1 MDCVALH
8 PFGHMLRV
16 TPSTPFADVS
26 AAAAQL
32 VDRHWLVILRG
43 REMSEAEHLDLM
55 RVFGKPSPFAFASND
70 PARGAVVGTSG
81 WHTDGPYVA
90 GSALVG
96 YSHMGL
102 YCVESPRSVPT
113 SFLSTPS
120 FLDRSSTELSSA
132 LRELDGISVLAP
144 HYNPESRDFHLADPR
159 FKTVTLSNWQH
170 RYEYRHP
177 LVVRVGDVTG
187 LNMHMGRLRGFVRR
201 GAPLTQRLDTS
212 QTKRVFGLLHDAMDK
227 TIDAYEHD
235 WLEHDLAL
243 VDNRLVAHLGHPSA
257 GTAADVIGRRVLR
270 RAMAEMREERPWRLC
285 RTPPPPP
292 LRTKL
297 KRSAGAI
304 LRATRQLL
312 RRALPRS

>member
-8 PFGHMLRV
+8 PFGQMLRV
-16 TPSTPFADVS
+16 SPSAPFADV
-26 AAAAQL
+26 ATAAAQL
-32 VDRHWLVILRG
+32 VERHWLVILRG
-43 REMSEAEHLDLM
+43 REMSEAEHLELM

-120 FLDRSSTELSSA
+120 FLDRLSAELGST

-144 HYNPESRDFHLADPR
+144 HYNPESRGFRLADPR
-159 FKTVTLSNWQH
+159 YKKMTLSNWER

-177 LVVRVGDVTG
+177 LVVSVGGISG
-187 LNMHMGRLRGFVRR
+187 LNMHMGRLCGFVPR
-201 GAPLTQRLDTS
+201 GAPLSQRLDAAETE
-212 QTKRVFGLLHDAMDK
+212 RVLGVLHDAMDQ

-235 WLEHDLAL
+235 WIEHDLAR
-243 VDNRLVAHLGHPSA
+243 VDNRLVAHLGHPRA
-257 GTAADVIGRRVLR
+257 GASMDVIGRRVLR
-270 RAMAEMREERPWRLC
+270 RAMAEMLEERPWRLC
-285 RTPPPPP
+285 RTPPPPRRHSRLKTSAWAV
-292 LRTKL
+292 LR
-297 KRSAGAI
+297 I
-304 LRATRQLL
+304 TRQLL
-312 RRALPRS
+312 RRVLPGR